1 MRTEVRK
8 YSTPFTSPDRVTVGV
23 RATHTQLGTGGAVA
37 GGNVER
43 GDASTESRLHILYV
57 AGSVT
62 G

>member
-8 YSTPFTSPDRVTVGV
+8 YSTPFTSPDGVTVGV
-23 RATHTQLGTGGAVA
+23 RATQLGTGGAVA